1 MKTPISTPTFHG
13 FELSRR
19 FAPGSPF
26 ARKWAGRYGCTLTAR
41 VGLHHLSGNAHP
53 YVSVTGEIVS
63 NHGGG
68 TRVAGGCPH
77 GEIRRYLPDAA
88 GLIPWHLSDERG
100 PMHYEANAV
109 YHWRKAKG
117 WPLSEGPADTVKA
130 PAAFHRLTQWG
141 TLPGDDA
148 PDADPL
154 TWTTAHYGQT
164 GDEGNRADLIEALRG
179 VLRRRL
185 PALLA
190 ARREALTAAGI
201 DPDWRGV
208 PCE

>member
-1 MKTPISTPTFHG
+1 MKTPINTPTFHG

-41 VGLHHLSGNAHP
+41 VGLHHLKGNALP
-53 YVSVTGEIVS
+53 YVSVTGEITS
-63 NHGGG
+63 NVNGG
-68 TRVAGGCPH
+68 TWIAGGCLH
-77 GEIRRYLPDAA
+77 DEIRRYLPDAA
-88 GLIPWHLSDERG
+88 TLIPWHLSDERG
-100 PMHYEANAV
+100 PMHYKANAV
-109 YHWRKAKG
+109 YYWQQG
-117 WPLSEGPADTVKA
+117 NA
-130 PAAFHRLTQWG
+130 PAFHNITQWG

-148 PDADPL
+148 PDADPI

-164 GDEGNRADLIEALRG
+164 GDVGRRSDLIEALRG

-190 ARREALTAAGI
+190 ARREALIASGI
-201 DPDWRGV
+201 DPDWRGGAL
-208 PCE
+208 